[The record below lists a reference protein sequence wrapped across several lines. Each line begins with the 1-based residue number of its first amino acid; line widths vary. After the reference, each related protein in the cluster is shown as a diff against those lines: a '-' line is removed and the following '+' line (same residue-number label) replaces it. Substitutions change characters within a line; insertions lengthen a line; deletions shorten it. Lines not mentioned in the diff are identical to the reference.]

1 MRPERLMS
9 RRSRRMLILTAV
21 ASLIALIVWGIT
33 RSNAGF
39 GLIPF
44 FIYGAVLYRLEAA
57 IGRPYRR
64 ATDLDERQR
73 GARDRAH
80 RHGNVAMSVAL
91 LLALIPALL
100 LDGVHWPTPD
110 ARTVPVV
117 VFGLIAI
124 VHPFLPWAIL
134 AWTEPD
140 PIPLETDARSNS
152 DRRPTEH

>member
-1 MRPERLMS
+1 MKSERLVS
-9 RRSRRMLILTAV
+9 RRTRRMLILTAI
-21 ASLIALIVWGIT
+21 ASLIALAVWGIT
-33 RSNAGF
+33 GSNAGL

-64 ATDLDERQR
+64 AADLDERQR
-73 GARDRAH
+73 AARDQAH
-80 RHGNVAMSVAL
+80 RRSNVTMSVAL

-100 LDGVHWPTPD
+100 LDGVHWPNPD
-110 ARTVPVV
+110 SRTVPVL

-140 PIPLETDARSNS
+140 PIPLESEARSS
-152 DRRPTEH
+152 R

>member
-9 RRSRRMLILTAV
+9 RRSRRMLILIAV
-21 ASLIALIVWGIT
+21 ASLIALVVWGIT
-33 RSNAGF
+33 SSHAVF

-44 FIYGAVLYRLEAA
+44 VIYGVVLYRLEAA

-64 ATDLDERQR
+64 TANLDERQHA
-73 GARDRAH
+73 ARDRAY
-80 RHGNVAMSVAL
+80 RHGNIAMSVAL

-100 LDGVHWPTPD
+100 LDGVHWPTAD
-110 ARTVPVV
+110 SRSVPVA

-124 VHPFLPWAIL
+124 VHPFLPWVIL

-140 PIPLETDARSNS
+140 PVPLEIDA
-152 DRRPTEH
+152 